1 MKKPAACLFAL
12 ALLGVVHAQPTD
24 AGLQP
29 MLGAELPLEAVF
41 TDSEGRTGPLREHL
55 GAQPALLV
63 PGYYRCPDLCGVVM
77 HGVLEALQK
86 SAPPRSGY
94 RVLRVSIDP
103 TETSADARAQRTA
116 NLAYA
121 TFLDEPPASSPSSPS
136 PSSPPSPALDLR
148 LLTGPPASIE
158 ALAERS
164 GFRYRRSE
172 PRREGRNAGEATW
185 THPATVIVVTAGG
198 RISNY
203 LNGVP
208 LDPAELRRALVQA
221 SGGRIGTFAERIALL
236 CASLDLRQG
245 PYSAAVWRGLQA
257 TALLTLVGLALLW
270 WRLARRGG
278 AA

>member
-1 MKKPAACLFAL
+1 M
-12 ALLGVVHAQPTD
+12 
-24 AGLQP
+24 
-29 MLGAELPLEAVF
+29 
-41 TDSEGRTGPLREHL
+41 
-55 GAQPALLV
+55 

-86 SAPPRSGY
+86 SASPRSGY
-94 RVLRVSIDP
+94 RVLASASTPPRRAPMRARSGPRTLP
-103 TETSADARAQRTA
+103 TRRSSTSRPHRR
-116 NLAYA
+116 LHR
-121 TFLDEPPASSPSSPS
+121 L

-172 PRREGRNAGEATW
+172 PRREAAT
-185 THPATVIVVTAGG
+185 PAKRRG
-198 RISNY
+198 RIPPPSSSS
-203 LNGVP
+203 P
-208 LDPAELRRALVQA
+208 PAAASRTTRTACRLIRPSLRRALVQA

-270 WRLARRGG
+270 WRLTRRGG